1 MNKSF
6 YILRKSFDKN
16 QLIFY
21 NWPCV
26 NCIKGNFAGIEA
38 SSRRK
43 QILWGGS
50 GLHERNI
57 D

>member
-6 YILRKSFDKN
+6 CILRKSFDKN

-50 GLHERNI
+50 RLDERNI